1 MENGYV
7 IIGIIALLFVSMYGY
22 SYWSVFKEKTRQKEE
37 GLIQK
42 EAQEKRRQDRVEKQE
57 ALLERV
63 RVFNELKEEKRAE
76 TRLLR
81 KVKTEQK
88 VS

>member
-22 SYWSVFKEKTRQKEE
+22 SYWSVFKEKARQKEE
-37 GLIQK
+37 GLLQR
-42 EAQEKRRQDRVEKQE
+42 EAQEKRRQD
-57 ALLERV
+57 LLERV
-63 RVFNELKEEKRAE
+63 RIFNERKEEKRAE

>member
-22 SYWSVFKEKTRQKEE
+22 SYWSVFKEKARQKEE
-37 GLIQK
+37 GLMQK
-42 EAQEKRRQDRVEKQE
+42 KAQEKRRQDRVEKQE

-63 RVFNELKEEKRAE
+63 RVFNERKEEKRAE
-76 TRLLR
+76 TRMLR
-81 KVKTEQK
+81 KVKKEQK

>member
-7 IIGIIALLFVSMYGY
+7 IIGIIALLFLSMYGY
-22 SYWSVFKEKTRQKEE
+22 SYWSVFKEKVRQKEE
-37 GLIQK
+37 NLKQT
-42 EAQEKRRQDRVEKQE
+42 EAQEIRRKARIEKQE

-63 RVFNELKEEKRAE
+63 RVFNERKKEMRQKSPLLDKLKKQ
-76 TRLLR
+76 
-81 KVKTEQK
+81 QK

>member
-22 SYWSVFKEKTRQKEE
+22 SYWSVFKEKARQKEE
-37 GLIQK
+37 GLMQK

-63 RVFNELKEEKRAE
+63 RVFNERKEKKLSE
-76 TRLLR
+76 TRLLH
-81 KVKTEQK
+81 KVKKEQK

>member
-22 SYWSVFKEKTRQKEE
+22 SYWSVFKEKARQKEE
-37 GLIQK
+37 GLMQK

-63 RVFNELKEEKRAE
+63 RVFNERKEKKLSE
-76 TRLLR
+76 TRLLH
-81 KVKTEQK
+81 KVKKEQN

>member
-22 SYWSVFKEKTRQKEE
+22 SYWSVFKEKARQKEE
-37 GLIQK
+37 GLLQR

-63 RVFNELKEEKRAE
+63 RIFNERKEEKRAE

>member
-22 SYWSVFKEKTRQKEE
+22 SYWSVFKEKAKQKEE
-37 GLIQK
+37 GLMQK
-42 EAQEKRRQDRVEKQE
+42 KAQEKRRQDRVEKQE

-63 RVFNELKEEKRAE
+63 RVFNERKEEKRAE
-76 TRLLR
+76 TRMLR
-81 KVKTEQK
+81 KVKKEQK